1 LGFFDI
7 FVTYA
12 SWFFENFQIQRT
24 GVVAWEDW
32 QRTVK
37 GRFFDLIVIFVSFLF
52 VNACN
57 GDTLFGDISF
67 HKTEQDC
74 IV

>member
-1 LGFFDI
+1 MPLGFLKI
-7 FVTYA
+7 FKFKELV
-12 SWFFENFQIQRT
+12 WLLERT
-24 GVVAWEDW
+24 GKELA
-32 QRTVK
+32 VK

-74 IV
+74 GV

>member
-1 LGFFDI
+1 
-7 FVTYA
+7 
-12 SWFFENFQIQRT
+12 
-24 GVVAWEDW
+24 
-32 QRTVK
+32 VK
-37 GRFFDLIVIFVSFLF
+37 GRVFDLIVIFVSFLF

-57 GDTLFGDISF
+57 GDMFFGGISF